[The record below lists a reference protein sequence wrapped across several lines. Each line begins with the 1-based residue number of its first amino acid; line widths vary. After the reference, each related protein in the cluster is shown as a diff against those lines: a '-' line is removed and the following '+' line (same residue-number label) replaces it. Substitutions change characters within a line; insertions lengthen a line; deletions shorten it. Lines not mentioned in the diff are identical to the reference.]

1 MQGAEREQILS
12 TSNGQAQ
19 VTHRGERQIIYEA
32 FSNVHAA
39 GIAFRE
45 EIRPLTTTPR
55 PLLSQKSPDWSHQT
69 WDFSNVRCQNRVTM
83 CGKIHDYVW

>member
-32 FSNVHAA
+32 FRNVHAA

-45 EIRPLTTTPR
+45 EIRPPTTTPR
-55 PLLSQKSPDWSHQT
+55 HCSRKNHASLVTSNLRLLERSLPKP
-69 WDFSNVRCQNRVTM
+69 R
-83 CGKIHDYVW
+83 DYVW

>member
-55 PLLSQKSPDWSHQT
+55 PLLSQKSPEFGHIPMWKREGHIKLGTSRT
-69 WDFSNVRCQNRVTM
+69 FAAKTA
-83 CGKIHDYVW
+83 